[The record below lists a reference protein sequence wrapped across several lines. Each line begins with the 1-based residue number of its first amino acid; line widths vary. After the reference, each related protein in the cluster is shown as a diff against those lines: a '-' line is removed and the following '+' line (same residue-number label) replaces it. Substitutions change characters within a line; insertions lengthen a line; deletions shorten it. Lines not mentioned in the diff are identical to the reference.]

1 MDRVHQN
8 KPYQLSSPQL
18 DPRVDICY
26 TTLKYIIAAQ
36 SRAGSFKK
44 NNNNWCTAASSTAI
58 CLCKERASYCRQHM
72 PLDRVSL
79 NVFVLSQLV
88 HHISMP
94 LMRDAWVYGW
104 ERLEIWKDPPVYMP
118 SIFRSYVSPYVARK
132 GPYMLQPHHI
142 HTYMH
147 ACACMHTYRVTSII
161 ITCSVYAY
169 RCMHGRL
176 TLFVSNRACATFPVS
191 TYSYSLHCPKKKIL
205 PPSYLVI

>member
-44 NNNNWCTAASSTAI
+44 KWCTAASSTAI

-132 GPYMLQPHHI
+132 GPSHACCNHTTHTPTTEMHDWINTYI
-142 HTYMH
+142 HTYIH
-147 ACACMHTYRVTSII
+147 S
-161 ITCSVYAY
+161 
-169 RCMHGRL
+169 
-176 TLFVSNRACATFPVS
+176 
-191 TYSYSLHCPKKKIL
+191 
-205 PPSYLVI
+205 

>member
-44 NNNNWCTAASSTAI
+44 NWCTAASSTAI

-88 HHISMP
+88 HHLYASHAWCMSIWVRETWNLEGPTSIYAIDISFVRVP
-94 LMRDAWVYGW
+94 ICCKEGT
-104 ERLEIWKDPPVYMP
+104 KPC
-118 SIFRSYVSPYVARK
+118 
-132 GPYMLQPHHI
+132 MLQPHHTYAYDWNAWLDQYI
-142 HTYMH
+142 HTYI
-147 ACACMHTYRVTSII
+147 HT
-161 ITCSVYAY
+161 
-169 RCMHGRL
+169 
-176 TLFVSNRACATFPVS
+176 
-191 TYSYSLHCPKKKIL
+191 
-205 PPSYLVI
+205 